1 MSANEDFIKKLK
13 QNAASKGAAAD
24 KAHAASSRANTKSA
38 SQQVQASYA
47 NNKAV
52 AQQLKAN
59 PSMLT
64 SKITPITMAQTA
76 AGVAKGSIPNAFQNQ
91 KESGFERA
99 ADIVSS
105 GTSSLVG
112 GAANAMRIATTG
124 KYSPSG
130 MISRGIDKINGT
142 NYTAQ
147 NAANQKSFAN
157 KMMDNSLLYS
167 QNAKRGL
174 GKIGQAGVDIGSAA
188 TQIGLMALTGNAAGA
203 LGAGS
208 GATGAL
214 TKGLMAIQ
222 QAGQGAYDAEKRGAG
237 EGTQALYGLLQGATA
252 YATEGISN
260 VGALG
265 KAFGN
270 GAVDSK
276 VEQASAKAISKF
288 ISSDAGRAVANRL
301 ATGAEAGLGEAL
313 EQNIQ
318 DALTP
323 VYQRL
328 TYDKNA
334 KLDAEDMIYNGL
346 VAGAVGGIVGSAGK
360 NNFKALETENDAK
373 AAERLTAAKKAPPVA
388 NTTPNLSQVA
398 PNLIKPTQNI
408 AQEAAQAP
416 TVNESAKQVKL
427 PVETENA
434 LKTQQGT
441 PEAKANIFP
450 EDSLGAKI
458 TTPKSNI
465 PLEASKNTA
474 SVQNAQNNELGAAN
488 SGDGLGAM
496 DKAFPTYTKLSH
508 TETNTLL
515 NSDIAN
521 GVPKEARQPITYDT
535 VSEKESVNNAQ
546 QRVALDY
553 DGEKTY
559 LEKATSWT
567 GEDNDTA
574 FEISKKMQEEAKS
587 SGDWAEYTK
596 WRKTIASHGTEI
608 GRALQS
614 FEKYTRNISAT
625 DNLINQCV
633 DLVDGANSNGLKLDT
648 NTLIGKVYDYA
659 SRAENAYK
667 SGNTQN
673 MIGLL
678 DEIAAQRGYKM
689 SKFTRG
695 MASKLDTIELY
706 DTINRSV
713 MGTVIDEI
721 PPTLGQ
727 KISTYQYIAQ
737 LTSPR
742 AVERNVLANVAFA
755 EIDRTAHNIGAIID
769 RPMSILASAE
779 NGGSVKDNRTV
790 AYEGGYLLSKAGRKG
805 MVDSGRR
812 AALDINLDIDSGTEG
827 KFEKG
832 TNRTFN
838 RHKTTEGLTGGRRVA
853 DVALN
858 GKFGFLNT
866 MNNLEAANAY
876 GQNWADAVQ
885 RGGTKGISEASLNK
899 LVKNGGRMTAARA
912 EELTNQEVDYRS
924 FHNDSI
930 IGEASA
936 KVKDFL
942 NIVGIGRGSG
952 RTIGKG
958 KYEADVK
965 DFGIGD
971 LTVKYTRTPGAIAT
985 NVAEYTPLGY
995 AKAIYDMGV
1004 MADAN
1009 RNVRAMNGDSGNI
1022 HLGYKQYSN
1031 ADTAVYAQTN
1041 AVLALGRSMTG
1052 TGLIAACSALAK
1064 LGIIVFTDDDDY
1076 DKSSYAAS
1084 EGKSGVQI
1092 NFSALGRMIEGNK
1105 ADLEDGDTLIN
1116 CDNFQPIKSIMELGA
1131 REAQMDNKTFL
1142 NQCVV
1147 AAKTLYNGYADL
1159 SMMQTLK
1166 STVNGFKYGGESIDK
1181 LTGEGESQS
1190 TAVARNTLGKL
1201 GSAAAGTVGSGLS
1214 GMIPSLV
1221 RSAAQAGD
1229 NNKRDTSA
1237 DTSTQKAWNQIKSG
1251 VPGLRE
1257 TLPTKTNSFG
1267 ENYTYGV
1274 SDKQNALNAFLN
1286 PGTMT
1291 KYNSNPVSEEVDR
1304 LYNSTGKAS
1313 IYPEYKAPKMFENN
1327 DTTYSLTSKEKNE
1340 FYRNESEQR
1349 QELLQKL
1356 FNSAY
1361 YKSLSDA
1368 EKLAEVQKINGYS
1381 KDQAKHDLAESKN
1394 GTYKESSMYI
1404 GVYNAQQA
1412 GIQPNDFYA
1421 YKKYL
1426 KDIDPDGGNATQL
1439 QEAKAIDKTGL
1450 TTQMK
1455 GKLWQMQQDKDT
1467 KLDKNPYIGTL
1478 AQKGLAPS
1486 KTIEIMEAFDTI
1498 DDAIG
1503 KNYVKADKGPSAA
1516 QVKAAY
1522 LNQWLTRQGYNANQR
1537 AEITDVFET
1546 WQMIPVKKISKKATA
1561 FVNVN
1566 PMP

>member
-1 MSANEDFIKKLK
+1 
-13 QNAASKGAAAD
+13 
-24 KAHAASSRANTKSA
+24 
-38 SQQVQASYA
+38 
-47 NNKAV
+47 
-52 AQQLKAN
+52 
-59 PSMLT
+59 
-64 SKITPITMAQTA
+64 
-76 AGVAKGSIPNAFQNQ
+76 
-91 KESGFERA
+91 
-99 ADIVSS
+99 
-105 GTSSLVG
+105 
-112 GAANAMRIATTG
+112 
-124 KYSPSG
+124 
-130 MISRGIDKINGT
+130 
-142 NYTAQ
+142 
-147 NAANQKSFAN
+147 
-157 KMMDNSLLYS
+157 
-167 QNAKRGL
+167 
-174 GKIGQAGVDIGSAA
+174 
-188 TQIGLMALTGNAAGA
+188 
-203 LGAGS
+203 
-208 GATGAL
+208 
-214 TKGLMAIQ
+214 
-222 QAGQGAYDAEKRGAG
+222 
-237 EGTQALYGLLQGATA
+237 
-252 YATEGISN
+252 
-260 VGALG
+260 
-265 KAFGN
+265 
-270 GAVDSK
+270 
-276 VEQASAKAISKF
+276 
-288 ISSDAGRAVANRL
+288 
-301 ATGAEAGLGEAL
+301 
-313 EQNIQ
+313 
-318 DALTP
+318 
-323 VYQRL
+323 
-328 TYDKNA
+328 
-334 KLDAEDMIYNGL
+334 
-346 VAGAVGGIVGSAGK
+346 
-360 NNFKALETENDAK
+360 
-373 AAERLTAAKKAPPVA
+373 
-388 NTTPNLSQVA
+388 
-398 PNLIKPTQNI
+398 
-408 AQEAAQAP
+408 
-416 TVNESAKQVKL
+416 
-427 PVETENA
+427 
-434 LKTQQGT
+434 
-441 PEAKANIFP
+441 
-450 EDSLGAKI
+450 
-458 TTPKSNI
+458 
-465 PLEASKNTA
+465 
-474 SVQNAQNNELGAAN
+474 
-488 SGDGLGAM
+488 
-496 DKAFPTYTKLSH
+496 
-508 TETNTLL
+508 

-535 VSEKESVNNAQ
+535 VSEKENVNNAQ

-673 MIGLL
+673 MIGVL

-713 MGTVIDEI
+713 MGIVIDEI

-737 LTSPR
+737 LTSPK

-790 AYEGGYLLSKAGRKG
+790 AYERGYLTSGVGRKG
-805 MVDSGRR
+805 MTDAGRR
-812 AALDINLDIDSGTEG
+812 AALDINLDVDSGTDG

-876 GQNWADAVQ
+876 GQNWTDAVQ

-1004 MADAN
+1004 MAEAN
-1009 RNVRAMNGDSGNI
+1009 RNVHAMNGDSGNI
-1022 HLGYKQYSN
+1022 RLGYKQYSN
-1031 ADTAVYAQTN
+1031 ADTAVYAQAN

-1105 ADLEDGDTLIN
+1105 AALEDGDTLIN

-1237 DTSTQKAWNQIKSG
+1237 DTSPQKAWNQIKSG

-1286 PGTMT
+1286 PGATT

-1340 FYRNESEQR
+1340 LYRNESEQR

-1381 KDQAKHDLAESKN
+1381 KDQAKRDLAESKN
-1394 GTYKESSMYI
+1394 GTYKESSTYT

-1455 GKLWQMQQDKDT
+1455 GKLWQMQNSDSSGER
-1467 KLDKNPYIGTL
+1467 NPYTGTL
-1478 AQKGLAPS
+1478 AQKGVSPS

-1522 LNQWLTRQGYNANQR
+1522 LIQWLTRQGYNANQR
-1537 AEITDVFET
+1537 ASITDVFTT
-1546 WQMIPVKKISKKATA
+1546 WQMIPVNKISKKATA
-1561 FVNVN
+1561 FVGAN